1 MLNKKYYIM
10 KQKIQLSIPQEAKNA
25 ALDISTD
32 RKKRSLP
39 GKNLGDVFVEAL
51 EKGLQ
56 LIQSESK
63 K

>member
-1 MLNKKYYIM
+1 M